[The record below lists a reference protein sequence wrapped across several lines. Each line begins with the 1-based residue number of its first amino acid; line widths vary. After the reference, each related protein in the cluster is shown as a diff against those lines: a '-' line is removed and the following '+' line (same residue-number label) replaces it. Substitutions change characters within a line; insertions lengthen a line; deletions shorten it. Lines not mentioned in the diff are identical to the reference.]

1 MYFYVSRIYF
11 LDGKGVCAQTEC
23 SNASDRYS
31 GHGQTDRRTD
41 TMHRKLTAFVEID

>member
-31 GHGQTDRRTD
+31 GHGQTDRHD
-41 TMHRKLTAFVEID
+41 APEINGFR